1 MEWYTYKTAYKNIK
15 KLLPNS
21 YLDIKTGEVS
31 DFWIDIDKK
40 SYEEN
45 IKIVSELLVDELK
58 AISLRPGE
66 KIQTLQRAMILG

>member
-1 MEWYTYKTAYKNIK
+1 M
-15 KLLPNS
+15 PNS
-21 YLDIKTGEVS
+21 YLDIKTGKVS

-66 KIQTLQRAMILG
+66 KIQSLTAGYDSRVI